1 MDPLTLSQFADVPV
15 SQAFLQALLAAAP
28 LVGKL
33 LGGMSSKRADGRKEE
48 IDIGMEQDQAA
59 LNRAHLEEQQRS
71 RQQRTGFDQA
81 DLDMRRREYTDTSRT
96 QGYRDRAQGG
106 LLQGLE
112 DAVVTAPDGIRM
124 GTVTGGLRPSAI
136 VNRKQLGRDMES
148 SAKSRGMLGPQF
160 DAVETVGAGAIPG
173 ATPMPQAGRLDKFL
187 NIASLIGNGLGIVNE
202 VRNPSG
208 ADDTPT
214 TASVL
219 SNPNFTPNMAQGNYG
234 RVSNR
239 LRFR

>member
-15 SQAFLQALLAAAP
+15 SQAFLSALLAAAP

-33 LGGMSSKRADGRKEE
+33 LGGVSKGRADGRKEE
-48 IDIGMEQDQAA
+48 IDIGMSQDQAA
-59 LNRAHLEEQQRS
+59 LNRAYLEEQQRS

-106 LLQGLE
+106 LLQGIE
-112 DAVVTAPDGIRM
+112 DAVVTPPEGIRM

-148 SAKSRGMLGPQF
+148 SAISRGRMGPQF
-160 DAVETVGAGAIPG
+160 DAVETVGAGQIPG

-187 NIASLIGNGLGIVNE
+187 NIASLIGNGLGIAGQVAGQDGMDE
-202 VRNPSG
+202 
-208 ADDTPT
+208 T
-214 TASVL
+214 TA
-219 SNPNFTPNMAQGNYG
+219 ANYARQNSRPWNG
-234 RVSNR
+234 V
-239 LRFR
+239 RF